1 MKVKTLFLTLIVN
14 NKCFQTTLSLF
25 NFKRITSNMYKTNNK
40 SLRQYH
46 SFHLLIKNDLY
57 CKTMKI
63 YFTVTIFLQQ
73 AALRQLLH

>member
-1 MKVKTLFLTLIVN
+1 MCQVQKK
-14 NKCFQTTLSLF
+14 
-25 NFKRITSNMYKTNNK
+25 NNK

-46 SFHLLIKNDLY
+46 SFHFLIKNDLY

-73 AALRQLLH
+73 AALKQLLH